1 MLSNDKDMLFGR
13 RMESS
18 FLTEIQ
24 LFNASA
30 VLEARNAIKQ
40 GENIRILTII
50 SMVFLPAGFVTSIF
64 GMQILPASTGLL
76 TFAIVLP
83 TVCIPTYFI
92 MLSFF
97 GSSVRIDMLKII
109 GLQKH
114 RTRQQDLEEILVD
127 TSTK

>member
-1 MLSNDKDMLFGR
+1 MLFGR
-13 RMESS
+13 PMKPSL
-18 FLTEIQ
+18 LTGMQ

-50 SMVFLPAGFVTSIF
+50 SMIFLPAGFVTSIF

-76 TFAIVLP
+76 TFAIVMP

-97 GSSVRIDMLKII
+97 GSSVGVNMLRV
-109 GLQKH
+109 LRSLKH
-114 RTRQQDLEEILVD
+114 RTRQQDLEENLVN
-127 TSTK
+127 TSKK

>member
-1 MLSNDKDMLFGR
+1 MLFGR
-13 RMESS
+13 PMKPSL
-18 FLTEIQ
+18 LTGMQ

-50 SMVFLPAGFVTSIF
+50 SMIFLPAGFVTSIF
-64 GMQILPASTGLL
+64 GMQILPASTGML
-76 TFAIVLP
+76 TFAIVMP

-97 GSSVRIDMLKII
+97 GSSVGVNMLRVL
-109 GLQKH
+109 GSLKH
-114 RTRQQDLEEILVD
+114 RTRQQDLEENLVN
-127 TSTK
+127 TSKK

>member
-1 MLSNDKDMLFGR
+1 MLSGH
-13 RMESS
+13 RMKPS
-18 FLTEIQ
+18 FLTQTQ

-76 TFAIVLP
+76 TFAIVMP

-97 GSSVRIDMLKII
+97 GSTVGVDMLKIF
-109 GLQKH
+109 GSMKH
-114 RTRQQDLEEILVD
+114 RTRQQDLEENPVD
-127 TSTK
+127 ISEK

>member
-1 MLSNDKDMLFGR
+1 MVSGR
-13 RMESS
+13 RMKPSL
-18 FLTEIQ
+18 LTKTQ

-50 SMVFLPAGFVTSIF
+50 SMIFLPAGFVTSIF

-76 TFAIVLP
+76 TFAIVMP

-92 MLSFF
+92 MMSFF
-97 GSSVRIDMLKII
+97 GSNVGVNMLRVL
-109 GLQKH
+109 GSLKH
-114 RTRQQDLEEILVD
+114 RTRQQDLEENLVN
-127 TSTK
+127 TNKK

>member
-1 MLSNDKDMLFGR
+1 MLFSR
-13 RMESS
+13 RVKPS
-18 FLTEIQ
+18 FLTQIQ

-50 SMVFLPAGFVTSIF
+50 SMVFLPAGFVTSVF

-76 TFAIVLP
+76 TFAIVMP

-97 GSSVRIDMLKII
+97 GSSVGVDILKIFGSI
-109 GLQKH
+109 NH
-114 RTRQQDLEEILVD
+114 RTRPQDLEENPVD
-127 TSTK
+127 ISKK

>member
-1 MLSNDKDMLFGR
+1 MLFGR
-13 RMESS
+13 PMKRS

-30 VLEARNAIKQ
+30 VLEARNAINQ

-76 TFAIVLP
+76 TLAIVMP
-83 TVCIPTYFI
+83 TVCIPTYLI
-92 MLSFF
+92 ILGFF
-97 GSSVRIDMLKII
+97 GSSVGVDMLKIL
-109 GLQKH
+109 GSLKR
-114 RTRQQDLEEILVD
+114 RTRQQDLEENLVD
-127 TSTK
+127 TSEK

>member
-1 MLSNDKDMLFGR
+1 MLFGHR
-13 RMESS
+13 KKPS
-18 FLTEIQ
+18 FLTQIQ

-76 TFAIVLP
+76 TFAIVMP

-97 GSSVRIDMLKII
+97 GSTVGVDMLKIF
-109 GLQKH
+109 GSMKH
-114 RTRQQDLEEILVD
+114 RTRQQDLEENPVD
-127 TSTK
+127 ISEK

>member
-1 MLSNDKDMLFGR
+1 MLFGHR
-13 RMESS
+13 KKPS
-18 FLTEIQ
+18 FLTRLQ

-76 TFAIVLP
+76 TFAIVMP

-97 GSSVRIDMLKII
+97 GSSVGVDMLKIF
-109 GLQKH
+109 GLIKH
-114 RTRQQDLEEILVD
+114 RTRQQDLEENPVD
-127 TSTK
+127 TSEK